1 MFVPIYDYNPLRYYK
16 TALMTRALIAANVA
30 IFVFFQSGFFLADGM
45 RLAAITFGI
54 TPDSIAR
61 DIPILNNYRFIPPE
75 ITFVTYMFLHGS
87 WLHLIGNM
95 LFLWVFGDNVEDALG
110 RMRFLAFYLL
120 CGIAGGFAHYLSLPA
135 SKQPLVGASGAVAG
149 IIAAYL
155 MLHPHVKVWVLAL
168 GRIPVKLPA
177 MWLLGFWALLQ
188 LANVLLNFESQISWW
203 AHVGGLAAG
212 AALVTVMRR
221 PGVPLFDRDLPA
233 PGAR

>member
-1 MFVPIYDYNPLRYYK
+1 MFVPVYDYNPLRYYK
-16 TALMTRALIAANVA
+16 TAWMTRALIAVNVA
-30 IFVFFQSGFFLADGM
+30 VFLFFQSGFFLADGM
-45 RLAAITFGI
+45 RLAAVTFGI
-54 TPDSIAR
+54 TPDLIAR
-61 DIPILNNYRFIPPE
+61 DIPILKDYGFVPPE
-75 ITFVTYMFLHGS
+75 ITFVTYMFLHGG

-95 LFLWVFGDNVEDALG
+95 LFLWVFGDNVEDAMG
-110 RMRFLAFYLL
+110 RLRFLAFYLL
-120 CGIAGGFAHYLSLPA
+120 CGIAGGFAHYLSVPG
-135 SKQPLVGASGAVAG
+135 SRQPLVGASGAVAG

-188 LANVLLNFESQISWW
+188 VGSVLLNFESQISWW

-212 AALVTVMRR
+212 AALIVLMRR

>member
-16 TALMTRALIAANVA
+16 TAWMTRALIALNVA
-30 IFVFFQSGFFLADGM
+30 IFLFFQSGFFLADGM
-45 RLAAITFGI
+45 RLAAVTFGI
-54 TPDSIAR
+54 TPDYIAK
-61 DIPILNNYRFIPPE
+61 DIPILKNYSFIPPE
-75 ITFVTYMFLHGS
+75 ITFITYMFLHGG

-95 LFLWVFGDNVEDALG
+95 LFLWVFGDNVEDAMG
-110 RMRFLAFYLL
+110 RRRFLAFYIL
-120 CGIAGGFAHYLSLPA
+120 CGVAGGLAHYLSQPA
-135 SKQPLVGASGAVAG
+135 SKLPLVGASGAVAG

-168 GRIPVKLPA
+168 GRIPIKLRA
-177 MWLLGFWALLQ
+177 MWLLGFWVLLQ
-188 LANVLLNFESQISWW
+188 IGSVLLNFESQISWW

-212 AALVTVMRR
+212 AALITVFRR